1 MSKNLKEYLKKYS
14 HEPKKKKK
22 RTPATNKQLVI
33 FRFIILFVFNL
44 IIIFHTA

>member
-22 RTPATNKQLVI
+22 RTPTTNKQFVLVLLSYL
-33 FRFIILFVFNL
+33 FLNVIIVL
-44 IIIFHTA
+44 A